1 MNSECWKVIYWP
13 PTGLPVVDGIFPTR
27 DEAEKEARQRIPHRE
42 GTFTISGPEAKTE
55 GEPLPDAT
63 RGYLLMD
70 FGIRVRVQDTCL
82 TVEVLDDG
90 YTYSRLWIFEEDDG
104 DASIE
109 KSLAEMRDFVA
120 EASMIPFRKAFE
132 DAKETPTAPP
142 TNVDASDG

>member
-1 MNSECWKVIYWP
+1 MSE
-13 PTGLPVVDGIFPTR
+13 
-27 DEAEKEARQRIPHRE
+27 EK
-42 GTFTISGPEAKTE
+42 

-63 RGYLLMD
+63 TGYLLMD

-90 YTYSRLWIFEEDDG
+90 YTYSRLWIFEEDDE

-132 DAKETPTAPP
+132 DAKETAAAPP